1 MLGIQDAIENE
12 KVTYD
17 QYMEYL
23 RKGVDHD
30 KILLQYFEDT
40 GDEDKAKR
48 VRFRIEC
55 FEKEINGE
63 VEEEEDEDD
72 E

>member
-23 RKGVDHD
+23 QKGVDHD

-40 GDEDKAKR
+40 GDEAKAKR